1 MADHII
7 ENSNVQV
14 YENSEM
20 VYKTLKRKTISKLDI
35 LGNRIE
41 KLMNID
47 EDILK
52 NEESILLLLLES
64 VKNIYTELYIL
75 KKDIENLK
83 NYNIEECNM

>member
-14 YENSEM
+14 YENSEI

-47 EDILK
+47 ENILK
-52 NEESILLLLLES
+52 NEEAILLLLES

-83 NYNIEECNM
+83 NYNTQEYNM

>member
-52 NEESILLLLLES
+52 NEESILLLLES

-83 NYNIEECNM
+83 NYNIQEYDM